1 MVTSTHCSSD
11 SAHSTVVIKI
21 GSNAL
26 LDDRG
31 HLDEGLLRGVSAQMA
46 SLCDDAAPILVSSGA
61 VATGRAFASAG
72 PKPIVQR
79 HALAAIGQAQ
89 LASAWQDAMMSASLQ
104 AAQILVTEGDFSDAE
119 RFASLEHTLSQLL
132 GAGIVPIVNENDAVP
147 GVQKAI
153 GDNDWLAAE
162 LAVRMGAERVLFLT
176 DIDGVYDADPR
187 FEPAARRVPLVTDN
201 GRSLIDAAGGPDEHG
216 TGGMRSKLLAA
227 SLASSNGVHATIAPA
242 RAPRVIERCVAE
254 EDIGTRVLAE
264 QSDLDDEI
272 HGRESRARHLRTLS

>member
-1 MVTSTHCSSD
+1 MAKNTVSTPNTCS
-11 SAHSTVVIKI
+11 STVVIKI

-26 LDDRG
+26 LDARG
-31 HLDEGLLRGVSAQMA
+31 GLDEELLRGFSAQLA
-46 SLCDDAAPILVSSGA
+46 SICEEGGCPILVSSGA
-61 VATGRAFASAG
+61 VATGRAFAAAG

-104 AAQILVTEGDFSDAE
+104 AAQILVTEDDFSDSA
-119 RFASLEHTLSQLL
+119 RFDALQHTLRQLL
-132 GAGIVPIVNENDAVP
+132 EAGIIPIVNENDAVP

-187 FEPAARRVPLVTDN
+187 VEVTARRVAIVDDN

-227 SLASSNGVHATIAPA
+227 SLASANGVHATIA
-242 RAPRVIERCVAE
+242 RASDERVIERCVAE

-264 QSDLDDEI
+264 PEVAEHEFHS
-272 HGRESRARHLRTLS
+272 REHRARQLRAL